1 MFQQY
6 ILPWLYGPSQQEKQ
20 LEAIEKSVQELKTSM
35 AETIKSLQES
45 QTELLSKLVSKHD
58 KILHYCIFVLFQP
71 STVMGIGSNFVIYQ
85 SELSDVPMSNS

>member
-45 QTELLSKLVSKHD
+45 QTELLSKLVSNHGS
-58 KILHYCIFVLFQP
+58 IYYFILFQP
-71 STVMGIGSNFVIYQ
+71 SIVMGIGSNFVIYQ
-85 SELSDVPMSNS
+85 SELSDVSMSNS